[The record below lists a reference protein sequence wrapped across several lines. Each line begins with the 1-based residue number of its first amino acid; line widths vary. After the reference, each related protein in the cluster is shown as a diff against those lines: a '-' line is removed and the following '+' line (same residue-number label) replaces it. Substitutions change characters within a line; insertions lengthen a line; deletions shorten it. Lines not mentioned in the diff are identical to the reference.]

1 MTSIVFLTIAV
12 VSLVETLNSA
22 LRGRHS
28 GPAADAAS
36 AAAAAVLNKCPYVY
50 MSDEAY

>member
-36 AAAAAVLNKCPYVY
+36 AAAVLNKCPYVY

>member
-36 AAAAAVLNKCPYVY
+36 AAAAVLNKCPYVY

>member
-28 GPAADAAS
+28 GPTAADS
-36 AAAAAVLNKCPYVY
+36 AVLNGSGAQQVSICVHVR
-50 MSDEAY
+50 